1 MHKNQA
7 SVKTSFEAKAIRVLT
22 DASGSPWFVGADICE
37 ALGISNSRDAL
48 SKLDPDEKGVG
59 LTDTLGG
66 QQEVGTVNESG
77 LYTLILRCRDATKE
91 GTVPHRF
98 RKWVTAEVLPSLRK
112 TGAYMVVP
120 AAASAVQ
127 PSLEF
132 KALYEVA
139 TLIGLD
145 QNVAAISANQ
155 AVVKLTGTNVLNLLG
170 HEHLIAADQSS
181 LFYTPTELGQRI
193 GVSGRKFN
201 LLLAEAGLQAKHG
214 DKWAPMTAA
223 EGLYRVL
230 DTGKK
235 HGDGTMVQQVKWADR
250 LLSLVDA

>member
-1 MHKNQA
+1 MPNL
-7 SVKTSFEAKAIRVLT
+7 VPFSFDNTPIRVVT
-22 DASGSPWFVGADICE
+22 DERGEPWFVAADVAAILDYRT
-37 ALGISNSRDAL
+37 ASDMTRMLGE
-48 SKLDPDEKGVG
+48 DEKGTQIVS
-59 LTDTLGG
+59 TLGG
-66 QQEVGTVNESG
+66 PQEATIISESG
-77 LYTLILRCRDATKE
+77 LYACILKSRKPDAQ
-91 GTVPHRF
+91 RF

-250 LLSLVDA
+250 VLSLVDA

>member
-1 MHKNQA
+1 MPNL
-7 SVKTSFEAKAIRVLT
+7 VPFSFDNTEIRVVT
-22 DASGSPWFVGADICE
+22 DERGEPWFVATDVATI
-37 ALGISNSRDAL
+37 
-48 SKLDPDEKGVG
+48 LDYNHVPHMVRLLDEDEKGVRIV
-59 LTDTLGG
+59 DTPGG
-66 QQEVGTVNESG
+66 PQEVTIISESG
-77 LYTLILRCRDATKE
+77 LYACILKSRKPDAQ
-91 GTVPHRF
+91 RF
-98 RKWVTAEVLPSLRK
+98 RKWVTAEVLPSLRR
-112 TGAYMVVP
+112 TGAYRIASP
-120 AAASAVQ
+120 AASAVQ

-155 AVVKLTGTNVLNLLG
+155 AVVKLTGTNVLHLLG

-181 LFYTPTELGQRI
+181 LFYTSTELGQRI

-214 DKWAPMTAA
+214 DKWAPMAAA

-235 HGDGTMVQQVKWADR
+235 HNDGTMVQQVKWSDR
-250 LLSLVDA
+250 VLTLVDA